1 MANNQILLIDD
12 DQDLCAL
19 LSDYL
24 GLEGFDTEIAGDGE
38 TGLTL
43 ARTGKTYDLILLD
56 VMLPKLDGFAVLQQL
71 RQSHTTPVILLTAKD
86 EDFERIYGLE
96 LGADDYLAKPFN
108 TRELLARIKALLRRV
123 GYMHNSALMPQIQV
137 GQLLLDNKTHKAFFQ
152 EQLLALTGTEFSILQ
167 LLIVNKGKLTSKND
181 ISEHVFGRKLMPY
194 DRSIDMHVSNVRK
207 KLSAFSQA
215 EIIRTIRGGGYM
227 LVDTCG

>member
-12 DQDLCAL
+12 DRDLCSL
-19 LSDYL
+19 LRDYL
-24 GLEGFDTEIAGDGE
+24 GLEGFDTETAEDGE
-38 TGLTL
+38 TGLSL
-43 ARTGKTYDLILLD
+43 ARQGKTYDLILLD

-123 GYMHNSALMPQIQV
+123 GFMHNSALMPQIQV
-137 GQLLLDNKTHKAFFQ
+137 GQLLLDNKAQKAFFQ

-167 LLIVNKGKLTSKND
+167 LLVVNKGKVTSKND
-181 ISEHVFGRKLMPY
+181 ISENVFGRSLMPY

-207 KLSAFSQA
+207 KLSNFTQA

-227 LVDTCG
+227 LVDVCG